1 MKGSERQEKERL
13 KITTNRARTTD
24 ECVDVRKKK
33 RKKRCTSVKRK
44 KRNKNPSPPC
54 HFL

>member
-13 KITTNRARTTD
+13 KITTNRAGTTD

-33 RKKRCTSVKRK
+33 KRYTPAKRK